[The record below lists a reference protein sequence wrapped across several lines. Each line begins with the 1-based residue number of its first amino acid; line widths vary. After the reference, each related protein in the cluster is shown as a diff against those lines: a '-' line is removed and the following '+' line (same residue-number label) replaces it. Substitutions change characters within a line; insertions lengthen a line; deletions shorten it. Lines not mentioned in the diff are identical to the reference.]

1 MIKEC
6 SGPAQ
11 AVPPTAPPVLDS
23 MQPAAI
29 PPEMRV
35 PARGLLPVN
44 ISIPVKPSARA
55 RGDAGGCPFVQGD
68 MPPPPLEAP
77 TVAQHVDSAVCACQR
92 GCEPA
97 RRLRAFELARMRA
110 RARARGQRVGPP
122 SAFSGAALQARRR
135 PVAPYQWPPPRR
147 CLPHARPHLRRSLGR
162 RITDPHPHHTLTL
175 TRPPPPP
182 ASRAAAPSVRASL
195 RLSRPPAK
203 PPTQPASRSHAP
215 PPPPPPLLPPPPP
228 PPPGARR

>member
-1 MIKEC
+1 MRGC

-77 TVAQHVDSAVCACQR
+77 TVAQHVDSAVCAC
-92 GCEPA
+92 
-97 RRLRAFELARMRA
+97 
-110 RARARGQRVGPP
+110 
-122 SAFSGAALQARRR
+122 
-135 PVAPYQWPPPRR
+135 
-147 CLPHARPHLRRSLGR
+147 
-162 RITDPHPHHTLTL
+162 
-175 TRPPPPP
+175 
-182 ASRAAAPSVRASL
+182 
-195 RLSRPPAK
+195 
-203 PPTQPASRSHAP
+203 
-215 PPPPPPLLPPPPP
+215 
-228 PPPGARR
+228 